1 MTNAFYKQRAR
12 LKLTGLNNNM
22 LPALE
27 GIYLVGGSIRDELSG
42 RKPADYDI
50 ACAGDAEKIARR
62 IAAGTRG
69 TLVELGKPGQVIFRV
84 VSGKKIFDV
93 ACLNGQTIED
103 DLLQRD
109 FTINALAYS
118 LSDGEVI
125 DCCGGLKDLEK
136 KSIRMVSKEA
146 FTKDPLRL
154 LRAFRIGAAF
164 NFKIEPAT
172 LKAIK
177 KNAGLIVNSA
187 GERIRVELLKLMS
200 TSRAYPYLAAMADT
214 GLLTALFPEIGCLRG
229 CEQNKYHCYDV
240 FEHTMKSFDCL
251 ESLISSAE
259 SLKLTAYAQ
268 NYLFAD
274 QEKTALLKL
283 AILLHDTGKPLSRTS
298 DIKGEYHFYGHASS
312 GADLSKQIC
321 DRLKMASREKYFID
335 FIIRH
340 HLRPLYLFTLHLKA
354 ELTPKAVMRFFR
366 KCSDYTPYIL
376 LHSIADFQA
385 KGGSRDNLFKDF
397 VLELIDDY
405 FIKFK
410 TLQKEA
416 PLITGNDLIQ
426 EFGLEPSP
434 LFRKILNYVED
445 SRLAREI
452 SDRAS
457 ALKLAEQFILNH
469 GEQNCRE
476 S

>member
-1 MTNAFYKQRAR
+1 MINAFYKQRAR
-12 LKLTGLNNNM
+12 LKLAWLNNNI
-22 LPALE
+22 LPSLE

-50 ACAGDAEKIARR
+50 ACAGDAETIARR

-69 TLVELGKPGQVIFRV
+69 TLVKLGKPGQVIFRV

-164 NFKIEPAT
+164 NFKIEPVT

-177 KNAGLIVNSA
+177 KNAGLIVNPA

-200 TSRAYPYLAAMADT
+200 AARAYPYLATMADT

-298 DIKGEYHFYGHASS
+298 DIKGEYHFYGHASY

-340 HLRPLYLFTLHLKA
+340 HLRPLYLFTLRLKT

-366 KCSDYTPYIL
+366 KCSDYAPYIL

-385 KGGSRDNLFKDF
+385 KGGCRDNLFKDF

-457 ALKLAEQFILNH
+457 ALKLAEQFILNP
-469 GEQNCRE
+469 GEAKLP
-476 S
+476 